1 MKLESSVYL
10 SALLVSVLLVASVW
24 AGPLHD
30 AARDGD
36 RAMVERFIAEGADV
50 QEIDSETALT
60 PLIEAALAGD
70 KEIVALLI
78 EKGADP
84 AGRDGKGFTAL
95 HAAAHMGHVDIV
107 ELLIDQGVD
116 LNDQQNTSKITPL
129 HAAAERDY
137 PDVAEVL
144 ILRGAEID
152 PKTGSGHTPVVMAVL
167 NGHPDMVKLLRDHG
181 AQCSHIRSKKFK
193 EYCMNAGS

>member
-1 MKLESSVYL
+1 MKLDSSAYL
-10 SALLVSVLLVASVW
+10 SALFVSIILIAS
-24 AGPLHD
+24 ARAESLHD
-30 AARDGD
+30 AARNGNTETVK
-36 RAMVERFIAEGADV
+36 RLIAEGADI
-50 QEIDSETALT
+50 QAIDSETALT
-60 PLIEAALAGD
+60 PLVEAALAGD
-70 KEIVALLI
+70 REIVVLLI

-137 PDVAEVL
+137 QDVAKIL
-144 ILRGAEID
+144 LLRGAEID
-152 PKTGSGHTPVVMAVL
+152 PKTGSGHTPAFMAVL

-181 AQCSHIRSKKFK
+181 AQCSHVRSKKFK

>member
-1 MKLESSVYL
+1 MKLEPSVYL
-10 SALLVSVLLVASVW
+10 SALLASVILVASTW

-30 AARDGD
+30 AAREGDGE
-36 RAMVERFIAEGADV
+36 AVERLIAEGSNV

-60 PLIEAALAGD
+60 PLVEAALAGN
-70 KEIVALLI
+70 KGIVVLLI

-107 ELLIDQGVD
+107 ELLIEQGVD
-116 LNDQQNTSKITPL
+116 VNDQENTSRITPL

-137 PDVAEVL
+137 RDIAKVLLLNDVNL
-144 ILRGAEID
+144 NL
-152 PKTGSGHTPVVMAVL
+152 KTESGHTPVILAVL
-167 NGHPDMVKLLRDHG
+167 NQHADMVKLLRDHG
-181 AQCSHIRSKKFK
+181 ADCTFRSKRYS
-193 EYCMNAGS
+193 EYCLNAGN

>member
-10 SALLVSVLLVASVW
+10 SAFLTSILLVASVW

-30 AARDGD
+30 AAQNGD
-36 RAMVERFIAEGADV
+36 METVKRLIAEGSDV

-60 PLIEAALAGD
+60 PLVEATLGGD
-70 KEIVALLI
+70 KEIVVLLI

-95 HAAAHMGHVDIV
+95 HAAAHMGYVDIV
-107 ELLIDQGVD
+107 ELLIERGVD
-116 LNDQQNTSKITPL
+116 VNDQENTSRITPL

-137 PDVAEVL
+137 QDVAKVL
-144 ILRGAEID
+144 LLND
-152 PKTGSGHTPVVMAVL
+152 VDLNLKTESGHTPVILAVL
-167 NGHPDMVKLLRDHG
+167 NQHADMVKLLRDHG
-181 AQCSHIRSKKFK
+181 ADCTFRSKRFS
-193 EYCMNAGS
+193 EYCLNAGN